1 MACIGAKFT
10 TPQGLRTLLI
20 CTRIM
25 PEDEWFAFNAAYQAA
40 AASIDDREQRLAAV
54 AETIETD
61 FELVGVTA
69 IEDKLQE
76 GVPQAITTLVNAGIK
91 VWSSALTFLETH
103 KRVRSKAVSTDYSNA
118 NCRNCRL

>member
-1 MACIGAKFT
+1 MS
-10 TPQGLRTLLI
+10 
-20 CTRIM
+20 
-25 PEDEWFAFNAAYQAA
+25 EDEWFAFNATYQAA

-54 AETIETD
+54 AETIEKD

-91 VWSSALTFLETH
+91 VCIFNKSLLETNQ
-103 KRVRSKAVSTDYSNA
+103 KAD
-118 NCRNCRL
+118 

>member
-1 MACIGAKFT
+1 
-10 TPQGLRTLLI
+10 
-20 CTRIM
+20 M
-25 PEDEWFAFNAAYQAA
+25 PEDEWVAFNTTYQAA

-54 AETIETD
+54 AETIEQD

-91 VWSSALTFLETH
+91 VWPFLFTALQTRGRT
-103 KRVRSKAVSTDYSNA
+103 KSKAVSTSSNEE
-118 NCRNCRL
+118 

>member
-1 MACIGAKFT
+1 MS
-10 TPQGLRTLLI
+10 
-20 CTRIM
+20 
-25 PEDEWFAFNAAYQAA
+25 EDEWYAFNATYQAA

-54 AETIETD
+54 AETIEKD

-91 VWSSALTFLETH
+91 VCSFTFLEGPTYIRIEGTH
-103 KRVRSKAVSTDYSNA
+103 ST
-118 NCRNCRL
+118 